1 MNISVVT
8 WTLGETDS
16 KLVIDRAKALGLE
29 GIQYAGDH
37 RDVDPSDLKK
47 TAEAAGIKIIAID
60 PFNAAPSD
68 PMQATSAAAIA
79 YYKQVVDFAL
89 EAGSV
94 PVTLHGLSLWTRNCA
109 DRHQAAERLIEC
121 CLAVNAYALER
132 NIQTLYEVCNH
143 YEVPLIH
150 TAAEC
155 RQLIE
160 KAGGGNMRMI
170 LDSFHMNINE
180 PNPLAALRESLA
192 DMAVYHISDSN
203 RGAIGN
209 GNIDFAAQFQVLSAG
224 GFEGEVALELVLPHL
239 TPSTAPAT
247 SGDNLL
253 LDRQILSSAAQWRA
267 YESRNRA

>member
-1 MNISVVT
+1 MDISVVT

-16 KLVIDRAKALGLE
+16 QRVVDRAQALGLE

-37 RDVDPSDLKK
+37 RDVDPSRLKQ
-47 TAEAAGIKIIAID
+47 TADIAGIKIIAID
-60 PFNAAPSD
+60 PFNAAPTH
-68 PMQATSAAAIA
+68 PMQATSEGAIA
-79 YYKQVVDFAL
+79 YYKQVVDFAV

-121 CLAVNAYALER
+121 CASVNEYAVER
-132 NIQTLYEVCNH
+132 GIQTLYEVCNH

-180 PNPLAALRESLA
+180 PDPVAALRESLA
-192 DMAVYHISDSN
+192 DLAIYHISDSN

-209 GNIDFAAQFQVLSAG
+209 GNIDFATQFQALSAG
-224 GFEGEVALELVLPHL
+224 GFEGEVAVELVLSYL
-239 TPSTAPAT
+239 TPSTAPVT
-247 SGDNLL
+247 SGDSLL
-253 LDRQILSSAAQWRA
+253 LDRQIISSAAQWRA
-267 YESRNRA
+267 YGSLKHT